1 MSELTLSDYKV
12 LHEFR
17 FQISRFL
24 HFSEQA
30 ARTEGLEPRQHQF
43 MLAVRAHDGDPT
55 VGELAERLFIRHH
68 SAVELADRLV
78 ERGLAE
84 RVRSRRDR
92 RVVRI
97 RLTTQGKEK
106 LYRLSGAHREELATA
121 GPVLSAAL
129 HDVLDT
135 LSENHDEIQNPDLI

>member
-1 MSELTLSDYKV
+1 MVAMTELTPTDYRA

-30 ARTEGLEPRQHQF
+30 ARAEGLEPRQHQF
-43 MLAVRAHDGDPT
+43 MLAVQAHGADPT
-55 VGELAERLFIRHH
+55 MGELAERLFVRHH

-84 RVRSRRDR
+84 RVRGKRDR

-97 RLTTQGKEK
+97 RLTTQGK
-106 LYRLSGAHREELATA
+106 RNCRRFPVHTA
-121 GPVLSAAL
+121 RSSPTRGRSWPAL
-129 HDVLDT
+129 
-135 LSENHDEIQNPDLI
+135 